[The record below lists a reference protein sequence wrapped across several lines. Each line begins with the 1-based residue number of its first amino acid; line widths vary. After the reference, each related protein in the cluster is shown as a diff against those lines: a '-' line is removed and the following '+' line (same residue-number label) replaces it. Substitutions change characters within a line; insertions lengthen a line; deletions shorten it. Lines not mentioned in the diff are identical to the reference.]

1 MRALAAS
8 EARFRSLIGNATD
21 IITILAA
28 DGTILYESPAIERIL
43 GYGRDELVG
52 QHALTLVHPDDRG
65 ATQAAYERVLGD
77 PTFVPTIEFRF
88 QHRDGSWRCLEGTA
102 TNLLDDPD
110 VGGFVVNSRD
120 VTARVEAEAAF
131 ARERDLLRTLMDH
144 LPDGVY
150 VKDVSSRFLRLN
162 PAAALTL
169 GITDPAEA
177 LGKTEFDFFPEALAR
192 QYYEDE
198 QRVIATGEPLL
209 NRLEPQSEDEG
220 SAVWWLTSTVPLRD
234 AAGTIVGIVGS
245 GRNITERLRTEE
257 ALRESEARHR
267 ALLAALP
274 DLVFRLDRVGTY
286 LDYKSDRLTAL
297 LAPPETFI
305 GRTVT
310 EVYPTELAARLMAA
324 IDRVLDGGGAETVEY
339 ELAVAGDLREF
350 EARLVAAGSDEV
362 VPVVR
367 DITDRKRLE
376 QERRD
381 ALEAAQAAHR
391 ASSQLLAMLSHELR
405 TPMQA
410 VLGYAELLLAGP
422 SGSLTPEQAED
433 VRLIQRAA
441 GRLVGFVKQMLDL
454 SRLEAGQMGLKR
466 EPVDLA
472 EVIEEVRQEVAPQ
485 AADKALALHGDL
497 PPDFPPALGDGMGV
511 HQILLNLVGNA
522 VKFTEAGEV
531 RIVALAVD
539 ACVEV
544 AVSDTGIGI
553 AAESLSDIFEEFRQA
568 DRGTTRRYDG
578 AGLGLAIARR
588 LAEQQGGGITV
599 ASRPGRGS
607 TFTLRLPIAARPTPL
622 AVARPTGQHRRRKRE
637 DGQTDPER
645 GVPAKGDERAA
656 EGRARRG
663 AEIENR
669 AVEHHRRSRPG
680 RRLGGQ

>member
-286 LDYKSDRLTAL
+286 LDYKSDRLTEL

-339 ELAVAGDLREF
+339 ELAVAGNLREF

-362 VPVVR
+362 VTVVR

-391 ASSQLLAMLSHELR
+391 ASSQLLAMLSNELR